1 MKKRILPPYAYVDGS
16 YNPNTHVYGYGV
28 YIQLDNTSDPIYL
41 KGCGDDSDM
50 AAMRNVAGEICGAT
64 AAILKAIELKLP
76 KITII
81 YDYAGVE
88 MWAIGY
94 WKRNK
99 EGTIQYYKF
108 IQDAKKDIEI
118 HFKHVKGHSG
128 VYGNELVDKLAKE
141 AVGVLYNEEIK

>member
-28 YIQLDNTSDPIYL
+28 YIQIDELSNPIYL
-41 KGCGDDSDM
+41 KGCGDDLEM
-50 AAMRNVAGEICGAT
+50 ASMRNVAGEICGAT
-64 AAILKAIELKLP
+64 AAILKALELKLP

-81 YDYAGVE
+81 YDYKGIE
-88 MWAIGY
+88 MWAEGL

-99 EGTIQYYKF
+99 NGTIKYYKF
-108 IQDAKKDIEI
+108 IQDARKDLTICFE
-118 HFKHVKGHSG
+118 HVKGHSG

-141 AVGVLYNEEIK
+141 AVGEIHG